1 MKTKVLLGVFVA
13 CAYLS
18 LIASCG
24 RSPSRL
30 LRVGQSPVYD
40 FPMYVS
46 SGAPGEILKF
56 NEKAEREVF
65 ISGLNDPRGLAADR
79 FGNLYVVEQGANR
92 VTKIE
97 TASKKTTVIAE
108 DLSTPST
115 VAVNSVGEIFIAQDG
130 AQNIIR
136 IPDRKIFGTYSSIPS
151 ALAFGVNDLFLV
163 GLFSANTIYWGL
175 GSNVPSTAV
184 TAPVHLTTDET
195 GRVYVAEGST
205 SGARV
210 LRYHQREPGDV
221 TVVADTLSGPS
232 GIAVDPVG
240 NIYIVEQGAA
250 RIVLVDREK
259 KFYAWATNLIDPY
272 YIVFTQY

>member
-1 MKTKVLLGVFVA
+1 MKTKILFGFITA
-13 CAYLS
+13 TLS
-18 LIASCG
+18 ILIIVSCG

-56 NEKAEREVF
+56 TDTGTREVF

-97 TASKKTTVIAE
+97 TATKKVTVIAD

-115 VAVNSVGEIFIAQDG
+115 VAVNSVGEIFVAQDG

-136 IPDRKIFGTYSSIPS
+136 IPDRKVFGTYSTIPS

-163 GLFSANTIYWGL
+163 GLFGANTIYWGL
-175 GSNVPSTAV
+175 GSGVPSATV

-259 KFYAWATNLIDPY
+259 KFYAWATNVIDPY